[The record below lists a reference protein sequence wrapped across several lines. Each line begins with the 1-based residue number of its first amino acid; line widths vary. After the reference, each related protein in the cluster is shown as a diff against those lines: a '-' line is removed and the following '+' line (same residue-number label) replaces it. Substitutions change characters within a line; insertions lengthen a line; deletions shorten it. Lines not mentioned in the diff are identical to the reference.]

1 MDDFTNKNDDDLI
14 NETNKILEEDDEII
28 DVSDLKRRIAE
39 KQREEERKE
48 VEERMSS
55 DYNPVQYNKYE
66 STYVPNNYTNSYN
79 SQEYSS
85 YSSSS
90 SSQGDVEFTKKVAK
104 FMIIGFFCLFIF
116 ALIFSITLFNMV
128 SEIDYSDDYYYD
140 DYYYE
145 DDYYSEDYSYDYSD
159 SQYYDDYN
167 YTDNYMNEDTTNSE
181 YIDNNFNE
189 NNSNNYYQEYDSE
202 DLNQDGYVDRE
213 EYELKYLEKAREYE
227 KNITVKEI
235 YNDKDNKEIYFELV
249 NNNAYPV
256 TFMDIKMAF
265 YDENK
270 KLVDVTQTSV
280 TNCEIGKPVIV
291 DLYYRTFFDSYEV
304 AISADTE
311 IQSKVEKV
319 DVEVTSI
326 KDTSFDDNKV
336 YYTIKN
342 NGDKEVY
349 GDAYIIFYDDS
360 NNIVKIERS
369 YVSKLKAGKEDT
381 FEEYVFMDDINYRRI
396 EVDISRLHSN

>member
-14 NETNKILEEDDEII
+14 NETNKILEEDDEIV

-39 KQREEERKE
+39 KQRKEERKE
-48 VEERMSS
+48 VEERLSS

-66 STYVPNNYTNSYN
+66 STYIPNNYTNNYN
-79 SQEYSS
+79 SQDYSS
-85 YSSSS
+85 YSSSNA
-90 SSQGDVEFTKKVAK
+90 SQGDVEFTKKVAK
-104 FMIIGFFCLFIF
+104 VMIIGFFCLFIF
-116 ALIFSITLFNMV
+116 ALIISITLFNMV
-128 SEIDYSDDYYYD
+128 DEIDYSDYYYD

-145 DDYYSEDYSYDYSD
+145 DDYYSEDYNYDYN
-159 SQYYDDYN
+159 YD

-181 YIDNNFNE
+181 YIDNNFVE
-189 NNSNNYYQEYDSE
+189 NNFNNYYQEYDSK

-213 EYELKYLEKAREYE
+213 EYELEHIEKAREYE
-227 KNITVKEI
+227 KNITIKEL
-235 YNDKDNKEIYFELV
+235 YNNKENKEIYFEIV

-280 TNCEIGKPVIV
+280 MNCEIGKPVIV
-291 DLYYRTFFDSYEV
+291 DLYYSTFFDSYEV
-304 AISADTE
+304 AISVDTE
-311 IQSKVEKV
+311 NQSKAEKV
-319 DVEVTSI
+319 NVEVTSI
-326 KDTSFDDNKV
+326 KDASFDDNKL

-342 NGDKEVY
+342 NGDNEVY
-349 GDAYIIFYDDS
+349 GDVYIIFYDDS

-369 YVSKLKAGKEDT
+369 YVSRLKSGKEET
-381 FEEYVFMDDINYRRI
+381 FDEYIFIDDMDYRKI
-396 EVDISRLHSN
+396 EVDTSRLHI